1 MNTHS
6 IDKVISE
13 LQHIKTDME
22 SFPTE
27 NSFREMRNVLD
38 QWDYRYKQW
47 CSAMD
52 EEYGEEQGTHY
63 NSEYGLSLEYYVEAD
78 EVHELL
84 KAYKQLLLRVEGDAD
99 QSN

>member
-38 QWDYRYKQW
+38 QRDYRYKQ
-47 CSAMD
+47 
-52 EEYGEEQGTHY
+52 
-63 NSEYGLSLEYYVEAD
+63 
-78 EVHELL
+78 
-84 KAYKQLLLRVEGDAD
+84 
-99 QSN
+99 